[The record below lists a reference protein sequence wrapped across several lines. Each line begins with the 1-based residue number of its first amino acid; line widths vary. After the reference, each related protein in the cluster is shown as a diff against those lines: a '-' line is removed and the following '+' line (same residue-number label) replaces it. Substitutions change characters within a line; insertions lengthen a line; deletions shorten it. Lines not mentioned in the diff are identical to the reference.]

1 MRESDQAE
9 IRDVARR
16 WEEAWNSHDMA
27 AMATLLAP
35 DADFVNVSGR
45 HWKGRQEIGAS
56 THSVKPDALH
66 PRARPRRVDAPSKR
80 RNFVLAHGQRHGRVA
95 NPKRAQHEHGLSG
108 SLIVPP
114 DERARPESD

>member
-66 PRARPRRVDAPSKR
+66 PRARPRRVDA
-80 RNFVLAHGQRHGRVA
+80 FQRDGIFSWLMVRDAAAWRIRSAPNTNMVFQV
-95 NPKRAQHEHGLSG
+95 R
-108 SLIVPP
+108 
-114 DERARPESD
+114 